1 MGITCEHRAPSSL
14 PSAAGPRRRSRWR
27 KGVLTLFLRGQDN
40 TYFKL
45 CRPRSKIEGVT
56 YVLLRNYLK
65 YIHFVGE
72 KQFFAQ
78 GLYQNG
84 QQADLAEA
92 VICCSLLGAITETQ
106 EGTGWACDLRGTAC
120 PPPIVTGLPLGSSDL
135 LLR

>member
-1 MGITCEHRAPSSL
+1 MEERGSHA
-14 PSAAGPRRRSRWR
+14 
-27 KGVLTLFLRGQDN
+27 FFRGQDN

-45 CRPRSKIEGVT
+45 CKPRSKIEGVT

-72 KQFFAQ
+72 KRFFAQ

-84 QQADLAEA
+84 QQADVAEA